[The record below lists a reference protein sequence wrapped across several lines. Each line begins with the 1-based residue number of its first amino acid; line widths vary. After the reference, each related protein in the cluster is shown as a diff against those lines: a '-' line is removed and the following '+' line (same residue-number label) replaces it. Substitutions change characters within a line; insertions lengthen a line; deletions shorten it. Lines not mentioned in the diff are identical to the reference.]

1 MSSKIFCKSWGA
13 EYIAADVVRF
23 RLWATGQQKVML
35 RLAGKDQEM
44 QASGDGW
51 FTLDVSGVTPGTE
64 YNFVL
69 NDGMV
74 VPDPAS
80 RAQKTD
86 VNGPSYVVDPGSY
99 TWRNTG
105 WKGSR
110 WEQAVVYEM
119 HTGTFTP
126 EGTFRAA
133 IAKLP
138 YLAELGVTV
147 IEVMPVA
154 QFGGERGWGYDGVL
168 LYAPHSAYGTPDDF
182 KAFIDAAHGYGLSV
196 VLDIVLNHF
205 GPEGN
210 YLPLLAPAFFHKERM
225 TPWGNGIAY
234 DVDAVR
240 RYIIEAPLYWLTEY
254 HLDGLR
260 FDAIDQIEDS
270 SARHVLV
277 EIAQRIREDITD
289 RPIHLTT
296 EDSRNIISLHPRDQ
310 DGNAPLFTA
319 EWNDDFHNA
328 VHVFA
333 TGETQAYYT
342 TATYRLQF
350 RNGMTFD
357 RAAALV
363 PYLKNLGISHLYASP
378 IFTATKASTHGYD
391 VTDANEIEPSIGGRE
406 GFERLVAELKA
417 QGLGLIIDIVP
428 NHMASS
434 LENAW
439 WRDVL
444 EYGKES
450 RYARHFDI
458 DWSRRLT
465 LPFLGDTFDAVL
477 ENGEIAI
484 KPDPATGKPAFAY
497 YDNYYP
503 LAPATWQGREAEILA
518 LTDKAAIADLHER
531 QPWKLMSWRDA
542 ARSLS
547 YRRFFEVTGLV
558 GMRVED
564 KTVFDDT
571 HRLILELV
579 RTGAVDGLRIDHID
593 GLADPKAYLARLRQ
607 EVGPACY
614 ITVEKILAKGEQLP
628 DDWPV
633 SGTTGYEFIAS
644 LAEVLVDDEQIDNLR
659 QAYET
664 VKGAPV
670 DMRAELRAA
679 KLLMVD
685 RNFEG
690 EFTRLL
696 ALALSIASEL
706 QIAQEESIV
715 RQALRELLIAF
726 PVYRTYG
733 TAEGLP
739 PTDICLLHRIVER
752 VKTLENPP
760 QPEALTFLSRL
771 LTGDVPASSQ
781 EEATQFRVRFQQ
793 LTGPLMAKSVE
804 DTLFFR
810 QNMGLALNEVGAE
823 PVTHHFSIE
832 RFHHEMKTRQA
843 RQPDALS
850 GTSTHDTKR
859 GEDARARLY
868 TLTEAPEQWSECL
881 ARWRQMNQTHVK
893 FLNDGTAPKS
903 ADTWMLYQ
911 ALTGV
916 WPPMLQPQDETGLNA
931 LKIRFEAFVEKAL
944 REAKLRT
951 DWVDSN
957 EAYETA
963 MLDYARYLLAPDNQ
977 TFLQDFYRSLQPFIR
992 AGLVNSLTQT
1002 VIKLTA
1008 PGVPDIYQGSEALNF
1023 SLVDPDNRREPDFA
1037 TLAQQL
1043 DQLTPGV
1050 FSREESWLN
1059 GQVNQYVTAALLR
1072 LRQQNHEL
1080 FRFGDYIPLRA
1091 VGQRADKVIAYARV
1105 NHDDALIVVAPR
1117 LVFAECDGLLSQSHS
1132 GFWSGTD
1139 IIIPGQLNQ
1148 HRYRNVLTQ
1157 ERLMPGER
1165 LSLASHQGGVL
1176 VLMSD

>member
-1 MSSKIFCKSWGA
+1 MI
-13 EYIAADVVRF
+13 
-23 RLWATGQQKVML
+23 
-35 RLAGKDQEM
+35 
-44 QASGDGW
+44 
-51 FTLDVSGVTPGTE
+51 P
-64 YNFVL
+64 
-69 NDGMV
+69 
-74 VPDPAS
+74 
-80 RAQKTD
+80 
-86 VNGPSYVVDPGSY
+86 
-99 TWRNTG
+99 
-105 WKGSR
+105 
-110 WEQAVVYEM
+110 
-119 HTGTFTP
+119 
-126 EGTFRAA
+126 
-133 IAKLP
+133 
-138 YLAELGVTV
+138 
-147 IEVMPVA
+147 
-154 QFGGERGWGYDGVL
+154 
-168 LYAPHSAYGTPDDF
+168 
-182 KAFIDAAHGYGLSV
+182 
-196 VLDIVLNHF
+196 
-205 GPEGN
+205 
-210 YLPLLAPAFFHKERM
+210 
-225 TPWGNGIAY
+225 
-234 DVDAVR
+234 
-240 RYIIEAPLYWLTEY
+240 
-254 HLDGLR
+254 
-260 FDAIDQIEDS
+260 
-270 SARHVLV
+270 
-277 EIAQRIREDITD
+277 
-289 RPIHLTT
+289 
-296 EDSRNIISLHPRDQ
+296 
-310 DGNAPLFTA
+310 
-319 EWNDDFHNA
+319 
-328 VHVFA
+328 
-333 TGETQAYYT
+333 

-391 VTDANEIEPSIGGRE
+391 VTNTNEIEPSIGGRE

-477 ENGEIAI
+477 ENEEITI

-497 YDNYYP
+497 YENYYP

-542 ARSLS
+542 AHSLS

-593 GLADPKAYLARLRQ
+593 GLADPKAYLERLRQ
-607 EVGPACY
+607 AVGPACY

-644 LAEVLVDDEQIDNLR
+644 LAEVLVDDEQINNLR

-664 VKGAPV
+664 VKGTPV

-696 ALALSIASEL
+696 VLALSIAREL
-706 QIAQEESIV
+706 QIAQEESVV
-715 RQALRELLIAF
+715 RQA
-726 PVYRTYG
+726 Y
-733 TAEGLP
+733 
-739 PTDICLLHRIVER
+739 
-752 VKTLENPP
+752 
-760 QPEALTFLSRL
+760 
-771 LTGDVPASSQ
+771 
-781 EEATQFRVRFQQ
+781 
-793 LTGPLMAKSVE
+793 
-804 DTLFFR
+804 
-810 QNMGLALNEVGAE
+810 MGLALNEVGAE
-823 PVTHHFSIE
+823 PVAHHFSIE

-916 WPPMLQPQDETGLNA
+916 WPPMLNPQDETGLNA
-931 LKIRFEAFVEKAL
+931 LRTRFEAFVEKAL

-1043 DQLTPGV
+1043 DQLAPSV

-1059 GQVNQYVTAALLR
+1059 GQVNQYATAALLR
-1072 LRQQNHEL
+1072 LRQQNHDL
-1080 FRFGDYIPLRA
+1080 FRFGEYVPLRA

-1105 NHDDALIVVAPR
+1105 NHNDALIVVAPR
-1117 LVFAECDGLLSQSHS
+1117 LVFAECDGLLSQSHV
-1132 GFWSGTD
+1132 GFWAGTD

-1148 HRYRNVLTQ
+1148 RRYRNALTQ
-1157 ERLMPGER
+1157 ERLTLDEH

>member
-1 MSSKIFCKSWGA
+1 MKILPLALFIIPFLAGCGA
-13 EYIAADVVRF
+13 NNTPPQTPIPGEKTSAKLRTLETGAAAIQSRPPVDAISTYLDGFHFYSGDKNGQMEAHHYVTVLNEDVMQAVIYDGNTKNARLMGVEYI
-23 RLWATGQQKVML
+23 
-35 RLAGKDQEM
+35 
-44 QASGDGW
+44 
-51 FTLDVSGVTPGTE
+51 
-64 YNFVL
+64 
-69 NDGMV
+69 
-74 VPDPAS
+74 
-80 RAQKTD
+80 
-86 VNGPSYVVDPGSY
+86 
-99 TWRNTG
+99 
-105 WKGSR
+105 
-110 WEQAVVYEM
+110 
-119 HTGTFTP
+119 
-126 EGTFRAA
+126 
-133 IAKLP
+133 
-138 YLAELGVTV
+138 
-147 IEVMPVA
+147 
-154 QFGGERGWGYDGVL
+154 
-168 LYAPHSAYGTPDDF
+168 
-182 KAFIDAAHGYGLSV
+182 
-196 VLDIVLNHF
+196 
-205 GPEGN
+205 
-210 YLPLLAPAFFHKERM
+210 
-225 TPWGNGIAY
+225 
-234 DVDAVR
+234 
-240 RYIIEAPLYWLTEY
+240 
-254 HLDGLR
+254 
-260 FDAIDQIEDS
+260 
-270 SARHVLV
+270 
-277 EIAQRIREDITD
+277 
-289 RPIHLTT
+289 
-296 EDSRNIISLHPRDQ
+296 IS
-310 DGNAPLFTA
+310 
-319 EWNDDFHNA
+319 
-328 VHVFA
+328 
-333 TGETQAYYT
+333 
-342 TATYRLQF
+342 
-350 RNGMTFD
+350 
-357 RAAALV
+357 
-363 PYLKNLGISHLYASP
+363 
-378 IFTATKASTHGYD
+378 
-391 VTDANEIEPSIGGRE
+391 
-406 GFERLVAELKA
+406 ERLFKTLPPEEKKLWHSHQYEVKSGSLVAPGLPQVADKA
-417 QGLGLIIDIVP
+417 L
-428 NHMASS
+428 MSK
-434 LENAW
+434 
-439 WRDVL
+439 L

>member
-1 MSSKIFCKSWGA
+1 MI
-13 EYIAADVVRF
+13 
-23 RLWATGQQKVML
+23 
-35 RLAGKDQEM
+35 
-44 QASGDGW
+44 
-51 FTLDVSGVTPGTE
+51 P
-64 YNFVL
+64 
-69 NDGMV
+69 
-74 VPDPAS
+74 
-80 RAQKTD
+80 
-86 VNGPSYVVDPGSY
+86 
-99 TWRNTG
+99 
-105 WKGSR
+105 
-110 WEQAVVYEM
+110 
-119 HTGTFTP
+119 
-126 EGTFRAA
+126 
-133 IAKLP
+133 
-138 YLAELGVTV
+138 
-147 IEVMPVA
+147 
-154 QFGGERGWGYDGVL
+154 
-168 LYAPHSAYGTPDDF
+168 
-182 KAFIDAAHGYGLSV
+182 
-196 VLDIVLNHF
+196 
-205 GPEGN
+205 
-210 YLPLLAPAFFHKERM
+210 
-225 TPWGNGIAY
+225 
-234 DVDAVR
+234 
-240 RYIIEAPLYWLTEY
+240 
-254 HLDGLR
+254 
-260 FDAIDQIEDS
+260 
-270 SARHVLV
+270 
-277 EIAQRIREDITD
+277 
-289 RPIHLTT
+289 
-296 EDSRNIISLHPRDQ
+296 
-310 DGNAPLFTA
+310 
-319 EWNDDFHNA
+319 
-328 VHVFA
+328 
-333 TGETQAYYT
+333 

-542 ARSLS
+542 AHSLS

-564 KTVFDDT
+564 KTVFDDA

-593 GLADPKAYLARLRQ
+593 GLADPKAYLERLRQ

-696 ALALSIASEL
+696 TLALSIAKEL
-706 QIAQEESIV
+706 QVPQEESVV
-715 RQALRELLIAF
+715 RKALRELLIAF

-733 TAEGLP
+733 TAKGLP

-752 VKTLENPP
+752 VKTIENPP

-771 LTGDVPASSQ
+771 LTAEVPTSSQ

-823 PVTHHFSIE
+823 PVAHHFSIE

-859 GEDARARLY
+859 GEDARI
-868 TLTEAPEQWSECL
+868 TLAIY
-881 ARWRQMNQTHVK
+881 WRRIIKHFCRIFIVPCNP
-893 FLNDGTAPKS
+893 LS
-903 ADTWMLYQ
+903 A
-911 ALTGV
+911 
-916 WPPMLQPQDETGLNA
+916 QD
-931 LKIRFEAFVEKAL
+931 
-944 REAKLRT
+944 
-951 DWVDSN
+951 W
-957 EAYETA
+957 
-963 MLDYARYLLAPDNQ
+963 
-977 TFLQDFYRSLQPFIR
+977 
-992 AGLVNSLTQT
+992 
-1002 VIKLTA
+1002 LTA
-1008 PGVPDIYQGSEALNF
+1008 
-1023 SLVDPDNRREPDFA
+1023 
-1037 TLAQQL
+1037 
-1043 DQLTPGV
+1043 
-1050 FSREESWLN
+1050 
-1059 GQVNQYVTAALLR
+1059 
-1072 LRQQNHEL
+1072 
-1080 FRFGDYIPLRA
+1080 
-1091 VGQRADKVIAYARV
+1091 
-1105 NHDDALIVVAPR
+1105 
-1117 LVFAECDGLLSQSHS
+1117 
-1132 GFWSGTD
+1132 
-1139 IIIPGQLNQ
+1139 
-1148 HRYRNVLTQ
+1148 
-1157 ERLMPGER
+1157 
-1165 LSLASHQGGVL
+1165 
-1176 VLMSD
+1176 

>member
-69 NDGMV
+69 SDGMV

-99 TWRNTG
+99 AWRNTG

-270 SARHVLV
+270 STRHVLV

-333 TGETQAYYT
+333 TGETQAYYNDF
-342 TATYRLQF
+342 ADAPEKHLA
-350 RNGMTFD
+350 
-357 RAAALV
+357 RALA
-363 PYLKNLGISHLYASP
+363 
-378 IFTATKASTHGYD
+378 
-391 VTDANEIEPSIGGRE
+391 E
-406 GFERLVAELKA
+406 GFAYQGEISPQTGEPRGVKSTGQPPVAFVDFIQNHDQVGNRAQGDRLITLAGAERTKVLVATLLLSPHIPLLFMGE
-417 QGLGLIIDIVP
+417 
-428 NHMASS
+428 
-434 LENAW
+434 
-439 WRDVL
+439 
-444 EYGKES
+444 EYGES
-450 RYARHFDI
+450 R
-458 DWSRRLT
+458 
-465 LPFLGDTFDAVL
+465 PFLFF
-477 ENGEIAI
+477 N
-484 KPDPATGKPAFAY
+484 
-497 YDNYYP
+497 DNYYP

-706 QIAQEESIV
+706 QIAQEESVV

-771 LTGDVPASSQ
+771 LTGDVPTSSL

-916 WPPMLQPQDETGLNA
+916 WPPMLQPQDEKGLNA

-1132 GFWSGTD
+1132 GFWAGTD

-1157 ERLMPGER
+1157 ERLMPGEH

>member
-1 MSSKIFCKSWGA
+1 
-13 EYIAADVVRF
+13 
-23 RLWATGQQKVML
+23 
-35 RLAGKDQEM
+35 
-44 QASGDGW
+44 
-51 FTLDVSGVTPGTE
+51 
-64 YNFVL
+64 
-69 NDGMV
+69 
-74 VPDPAS
+74 
-80 RAQKTD
+80 
-86 VNGPSYVVDPGSY
+86 
-99 TWRNTG
+99 
-105 WKGSR
+105 
-110 WEQAVVYEM
+110 
-119 HTGTFTP
+119 
-126 EGTFRAA
+126 
-133 IAKLP
+133 
-138 YLAELGVTV
+138 
-147 IEVMPVA
+147 MPVNK
-154 QFGGERGWGYDGVL
+154 R
-168 LYAPHSAYGTPDDF
+168 
-182 KAFIDAAHGYGLSV
+182 
-196 VLDIVLNHF
+196 
-205 GPEGN
+205 
-210 YLPLLAPAFFHKERM
+210 PA
-225 TPWGNGIAY
+225 
-234 DVDAVR
+234 R
-240 RYIIEAPLYWLTEY
+240 RWL
-254 HLDGLR
+254 
-260 FDAIDQIEDS
+260 
-270 SARHVLV
+270 
-277 EIAQRIREDITD
+277 
-289 RPIHLTT
+289 
-296 EDSRNIISLHPRDQ
+296 
-310 DGNAPLFTA
+310 
-319 EWNDDFHNA
+319 
-328 VHVFA
+328 
-333 TGETQAYYT
+333 
-342 TATYRLQF
+342 
-350 RNGMTFD
+350 
-357 RAAALV
+357 
-363 PYLKNLGISHLYASP
+363 
-378 IFTATKASTHGYD
+378 
-391 VTDANEIEPSIGGRE
+391 
-406 GFERLVAELKA
+406 
-417 QGLGLIIDIVP
+417 
-428 NHMASS
+428 
-434 LENAW
+434 
-439 WRDVL
+439 
-444 EYGKES
+444 
-450 RYARHFDI
+450 
-458 DWSRRLT
+458 
-465 LPFLGDTFDAVL
+465 
-477 ENGEIAI
+477 
-484 KPDPATGKPAFAY
+484 
-497 YDNYYP
+497 
-503 LAPATWQGREAEILA
+503 
-518 LTDKAAIADLHER
+518 
-531 QPWKLMSWRDA
+531 
-542 ARSLS
+542 
-547 YRRFFEVTGLV
+547 
-558 GMRVED
+558 
-564 KTVFDDT
+564 
-571 HRLILELV
+571 
-579 RTGAVDGLRIDHID
+579 
-593 GLADPKAYLARLRQ
+593 
-607 EVGPACY
+607 
-614 ITVEKILAKGEQLP
+614 
-628 DDWPV
+628 
-633 SGTTGYEFIAS
+633 
-644 LAEVLVDDEQIDNLR
+644 
-659 QAYET
+659 
-664 VKGAPV
+664 
-670 DMRAELRAA
+670 
-679 KLLMVD
+679 
-685 RNFEG
+685 
-690 EFTRLL
+690 
-696 ALALSIASEL
+696 
-706 QIAQEESIV
+706 
-715 RQALRELLIAF
+715 ALRELLIAF

-733 TAEGLP
+733 TAEALP

-771 LTGDVPASSQ
+771 LTGDVPTSSQ

-931 LKIRFEAFVEKAL
+931 LKIRFEAFVKKAL

-1132 GFWSGTD
+1132 GFWAGTD

>member
-1 MSSKIFCKSWGA
+1 MI
-13 EYIAADVVRF
+13 
-23 RLWATGQQKVML
+23 
-35 RLAGKDQEM
+35 
-44 QASGDGW
+44 
-51 FTLDVSGVTPGTE
+51 P
-64 YNFVL
+64 
-69 NDGMV
+69 
-74 VPDPAS
+74 
-80 RAQKTD
+80 
-86 VNGPSYVVDPGSY
+86 
-99 TWRNTG
+99 
-105 WKGSR
+105 
-110 WEQAVVYEM
+110 
-119 HTGTFTP
+119 
-126 EGTFRAA
+126 
-133 IAKLP
+133 
-138 YLAELGVTV
+138 
-147 IEVMPVA
+147 
-154 QFGGERGWGYDGVL
+154 
-168 LYAPHSAYGTPDDF
+168 
-182 KAFIDAAHGYGLSV
+182 
-196 VLDIVLNHF
+196 
-205 GPEGN
+205 
-210 YLPLLAPAFFHKERM
+210 
-225 TPWGNGIAY
+225 
-234 DVDAVR
+234 
-240 RYIIEAPLYWLTEY
+240 
-254 HLDGLR
+254 
-260 FDAIDQIEDS
+260 
-270 SARHVLV
+270 
-277 EIAQRIREDITD
+277 
-289 RPIHLTT
+289 
-296 EDSRNIISLHPRDQ
+296 
-310 DGNAPLFTA
+310 
-319 EWNDDFHNA
+319 
-328 VHVFA
+328 
-333 TGETQAYYT
+333 

-696 ALALSIASEL
+696 ALALSI
-706 QIAQEESIV
+706 
-715 RQALRELLIAF
+715 
-726 PVYRTYG
+726 
-733 TAEGLP
+733 
-739 PTDICLLHRIVER
+739 
-752 VKTLENPP
+752 
-760 QPEALTFLSRL
+760 
-771 LTGDVPASSQ
+771 
-781 EEATQFRVRFQQ
+781 
-793 LTGPLMAKSVE
+793 
-804 DTLFFR
+804 
-810 QNMGLALNEVGAE
+810 
-823 PVTHHFSIE
+823 
-832 RFHHEMKTRQA
+832 
-843 RQPDALS
+843 
-850 GTSTHDTKR
+850 
-859 GEDARARLY
+859 
-868 TLTEAPEQWSECL
+868 
-881 ARWRQMNQTHVK
+881 
-893 FLNDGTAPKS
+893 
-903 ADTWMLYQ
+903 
-911 ALTGV
+911 
-916 WPPMLQPQDETGLNA
+916 
-931 LKIRFEAFVEKAL
+931 
-944 REAKLRT
+944 
-951 DWVDSN
+951 
-957 EAYETA
+957 
-963 MLDYARYLLAPDNQ
+963 
-977 TFLQDFYRSLQPFIR
+977 
-992 AGLVNSLTQT
+992 
-1002 VIKLTA
+1002 
-1008 PGVPDIYQGSEALNF
+1008 
-1023 SLVDPDNRREPDFA
+1023 
-1037 TLAQQL
+1037 
-1043 DQLTPGV
+1043 
-1050 FSREESWLN
+1050 
-1059 GQVNQYVTAALLR
+1059 
-1072 LRQQNHEL
+1072 
-1080 FRFGDYIPLRA
+1080 
-1091 VGQRADKVIAYARV
+1091 
-1105 NHDDALIVVAPR
+1105 
-1117 LVFAECDGLLSQSHS
+1117 
-1132 GFWSGTD
+1132 
-1139 IIIPGQLNQ
+1139 
-1148 HRYRNVLTQ
+1148 
-1157 ERLMPGER
+1157 
-1165 LSLASHQGGVL
+1165 
-1176 VLMSD
+1176 

>member
-1 MSSKIFCKSWGA
+1 MI
-13 EYIAADVVRF
+13 
-23 RLWATGQQKVML
+23 
-35 RLAGKDQEM
+35 
-44 QASGDGW
+44 
-51 FTLDVSGVTPGTE
+51 P
-64 YNFVL
+64 
-69 NDGMV
+69 
-74 VPDPAS
+74 
-80 RAQKTD
+80 
-86 VNGPSYVVDPGSY
+86 
-99 TWRNTG
+99 
-105 WKGSR
+105 
-110 WEQAVVYEM
+110 
-119 HTGTFTP
+119 
-126 EGTFRAA
+126 
-133 IAKLP
+133 
-138 YLAELGVTV
+138 
-147 IEVMPVA
+147 
-154 QFGGERGWGYDGVL
+154 
-168 LYAPHSAYGTPDDF
+168 
-182 KAFIDAAHGYGLSV
+182 
-196 VLDIVLNHF
+196 
-205 GPEGN
+205 
-210 YLPLLAPAFFHKERM
+210 
-225 TPWGNGIAY
+225 
-234 DVDAVR
+234 
-240 RYIIEAPLYWLTEY
+240 
-254 HLDGLR
+254 
-260 FDAIDQIEDS
+260 
-270 SARHVLV
+270 
-277 EIAQRIREDITD
+277 
-289 RPIHLTT
+289 
-296 EDSRNIISLHPRDQ
+296 
-310 DGNAPLFTA
+310 
-319 EWNDDFHNA
+319 
-328 VHVFA
+328 
-333 TGETQAYYT
+333 

-391 VTDANEIEPSIGGRE
+391 VTDANEIEPSLGGRE

-484 KPDPATGKPAFAY
+484 KPDPATGKPTFAY

-664 VKGAPV
+664 VTGAPV

-706 QIAQEESIV
+706 QIAQEESVV

-760 QPEALTFLSRL
+760 QPEALTFLSHL

-931 LKIRFEAFVEKAL
+931 LKTRFEAFVEKAL

-1008 PGVPDIYQGSEALNF
+1008 PGVPDIYQGSETLNF

-1157 ERLMPGER
+1157 ERLMPGEH

>member
-1 MSSKIFCKSWGA
+1 MI
-13 EYIAADVVRF
+13 
-23 RLWATGQQKVML
+23 
-35 RLAGKDQEM
+35 
-44 QASGDGW
+44 
-51 FTLDVSGVTPGTE
+51 P
-64 YNFVL
+64 
-69 NDGMV
+69 
-74 VPDPAS
+74 
-80 RAQKTD
+80 
-86 VNGPSYVVDPGSY
+86 
-99 TWRNTG
+99 
-105 WKGSR
+105 
-110 WEQAVVYEM
+110 
-119 HTGTFTP
+119 
-126 EGTFRAA
+126 
-133 IAKLP
+133 
-138 YLAELGVTV
+138 
-147 IEVMPVA
+147 
-154 QFGGERGWGYDGVL
+154 
-168 LYAPHSAYGTPDDF
+168 
-182 KAFIDAAHGYGLSV
+182 
-196 VLDIVLNHF
+196 
-205 GPEGN
+205 
-210 YLPLLAPAFFHKERM
+210 
-225 TPWGNGIAY
+225 
-234 DVDAVR
+234 
-240 RYIIEAPLYWLTEY
+240 
-254 HLDGLR
+254 
-260 FDAIDQIEDS
+260 
-270 SARHVLV
+270 
-277 EIAQRIREDITD
+277 
-289 RPIHLTT
+289 
-296 EDSRNIISLHPRDQ
+296 
-310 DGNAPLFTA
+310 
-319 EWNDDFHNA
+319 
-328 VHVFA
+328 
-333 TGETQAYYT
+333 

-444 EYGKES
+444 EYGK
-450 RYARHFDI
+450 
-458 DWSRRLT
+458 
-465 LPFLGDTFDAVL
+465 
-477 ENGEIAI
+477 
-484 KPDPATGKPAFAY
+484 
-497 YDNYYP
+497 
-503 LAPATWQGREAEILA
+503 
-518 LTDKAAIADLHER
+518 
-531 QPWKLMSWRDA
+531 
-542 ARSLS
+542 
-547 YRRFFEVTGLV
+547 
-558 GMRVED
+558 

-706 QIAQEESIV
+706 QIAQEESVV

-771 LTGDVPASSQ
+771 LTGDVPTSSQ

-916 WPPMLQPQDETGLNA
+916 WPPTLQPQDETGLNA
-931 LKIRFEAFVEKAL
+931 LKTRFEAFVEKAL

-1050 FSREESWLN
+1050 FSREESWLD
-1059 GQVNQYVTAALLR
+1059 GQVNQYATAALLR